1 MNKGVAIV
9 GGGMIGL
16 TLSILLVENSIPV
29 DLYERKE
36 RVGINANKASGVLSI
51 NGIDRLKI
59 DCSGA
64 KINTLSGAEI
74 YSKNKMLSVISEDD
88 KAYVLDR
95 EKLVENAYRKAVD
108 VGVNV
113 HLNSNLSKN
122 DILKMSDEFS
132 VVVGADGAVSSV
144 ASAFNFKPIKRYTLT
159 YKAVYNSVDY
169 ENPKVVKLFFN
180 NSVSN
185 GFFGWAIPYGKG
197 KIEVGIGIDDRYKI
211 TSYKAFKELLK
222 NNVLKNILNGDEPD
236 EAYASMIPAEMR
248 KETVKGNVILIGDAA
263 GQVKSTTGG
272 GLIYGLSI
280 AKCAQRAIVE
290 HIKDGKPLSDYE
302 KYWKKRYM
310 RELKLHM
317 RVHSYYS
324 RLSNRQFDLT
334 FSLLKKLGAESFLS
348 KYGDMDSINTMIKR
362 FFIR

>member
-1 MNKGVAIV
+1 MDKGVAIV

-16 TLSILLVENSIPV
+16 TLSTLLVEDDIPV

-51 NGIDRLKI
+51 NGINRLKI
-59 DCSGA
+59 DCSDA
-64 KINTLSGAEI
+64 KVNTLSGAEI
-74 YSKNKMLSVISEDD
+74 YSKNQMLRVVSEED

-95 EKLVENAYRKAVD
+95 ERLVDNVYRKAVD
-108 VGVNV
+108 AGVNM
-113 HLNSNLSKN
+113 HLNSNLSKE
-122 DILKMSDEFS
+122 DILKMDDKFS

-169 ENPKVVKLFFN
+169 RNPKVVKLFFN
-180 NSVSN
+180 NDVSN
-185 GFFGWAIPYGKG
+185 GFFGWVIPYGNN
-197 KIEVGIGIDDRYKI
+197 KIEVGIGIDDKYKI
-211 TSYKAFKELLK
+211 TSYKAFNEFLK
-222 NNVLKNILNGDEPD
+222 NDILKNMLGEDKPD
-236 EAYASMIPAEMR
+236 EAYASMIPAELR

-280 AKCAQRAIVE
+280 AKCAQRAITDY
-290 HIKDGKPLSDYE
+290 IKNGKPLSNYE
-302 KYWKKRYM
+302 KHWKKSYM
-310 RELKLHM
+310 KELKLHR

-324 RLSNRQFDLT
+324 KLSNRQFDLT

-362 FFIR
+362 FFVR